1 MKYAKSMMTILI
13 ALILSSCFAQEFV
26 VKKLPVPER
35 PEFEVITQE
44 ELQCV
49 SQETFNKI
57 AKRAE
62 LRDSHFLKLEEV
74 ILSTH

>member
-1 MKYAKSMMTILI
+1 MRYVKSTLIILI
-13 ALILSSCFAQEFV
+13 ALILSSCFSQSFV
-26 VKKLPVPER
+26 TKLSVPDR
-35 PEFEVITQE
+35 PKFEVITKE

-49 SQETFNKI
+49 TQETFNKI
-57 AKRAE
+57 SRRAE